1 MLFNNSDA
9 VKNSF
14 LTFVIKND
22 FNFDDSRE
30 NSIVDIIP
38 EKTIEKEIKKM
49 SNLRVFAFERHF
61 RKLALCVFG
70 RQAEFPGAG
79 LKVDL

>member
-1 MLFNNSDA
+1 
-9 VKNSF
+9 
-14 LTFVIKND
+14 
-22 FNFDDSRE
+22 
-30 NSIVDIIP
+30 
-38 EKTIEKEIKKM
+38 M

-79 LKVDL
+79 LKIDLQSVGRVQRRRQQPRRLIEGFSGDGFGTSFGPQKIGRNFGRHL

>member
-1 MLFNNSDA
+1 MAL
-9 VKNSF
+9 KERTKI
-14 LTFVIKND
+14 TF
-22 FNFDDSRE
+22 SAQ
-30 NSIVDIIP
+30 IILRLVRVGSQLA
-38 EKTIEKEIKKM
+38 KQKKKEIKKM